1 MNRSYIFLVYLFGFV
16 SIYSQNINLYITLL
30 EKGKIQEV
38 KDNLPELLDRYPNEA
53 GVYYIQAL
61 VNQDGDSSID
71 QFQKIIMNFPSS
83 QFAAKSEMKIGEYFF
98 ARGLYSQA
106 STQLKKLIY
115 KYVDSKDHQRALD
128 LMINSYMAT
137 GEEDSAKVALRMIKQ
152 LYPSLK
158 FDKYGIDVIDKDSKE
173 VKLVRLD
180 SDEITKKIKSRKKKK
195 RKPLPKDL
203 LKPWV
208 IQVGAFGKYE
218 NANRLKK
225 QIQSNGYSAE
235 VHAVNSNGKRLHAVR
250 IVRFISKKDAEKIGK
265 GLKKKFGLDFRVL
278 NNPE

>member
-1 MNRSYIFLVYLFGFV
+1 MK
-16 SIYSQNINLYITLL
+16 
-30 EKGKIQEV
+30 E
-38 KDNLPELLDRYPNEA
+38 NLPELLDRYPNEA

-61 VNQDGDSSID
+61 VNQDGDSSIN
-71 QFQKIIMNFPSS
+71 QFQKIIMNFPNS
-83 QFAAKSEMKIGEYFF
+83 QFAAKSEMKIAEYFF

-106 STQLKKLIY
+106 STQLKKIIY
-115 KYVDSKDHQRALD
+115 KYVAANDHQRALD

-137 GEEDSAKVALRMIKQ
+137 GQEDSARVSLRMIKQ

-158 FDKYGIDVIDKDSKE
+158 FDKYGIDVIDKSSKE

-203 LKPWV
+203 LKPWI

-225 QIQSNGYSAE
+225 QIQGNGYSAE
-235 VHAVNSNGKRLHAVR
+235 VHTVNSNGKRLHAVR

>member
-1 MNRSYIFLVYLFGFV
+1 MKRGYIYLIYLFGLV
-16 SIYSQNINLYITLL
+16 SIYPQNINLYLTLL
-30 EKGKIQEV
+30 EKGRTQEV
-38 KDNLPELLDRYPNEA
+38 KDNLPELLDRYPDEV

-61 VNQDGDSSID
+61 VNEDGDSSID
-71 QFQKIIMNFPSS
+71 QFQKIIKNFPSS

-115 KYVDSKDHQRALD
+115 KHVDSEDHQRALD
-128 LMINSYMAT
+128 LMVNSYIAT

-158 FDKYGIDVIDKDSKE
+158 FDKYGIEVIYKDSKE

>member
-1 MNRSYIFLVYLFGFV
+1 MGLGDVYKRQVYLFGLI
-16 SIYSQNINLYITLL
+16 SIYPQNINLYLTLL
-30 EKGKIQEV
+30 EKGQFQEV
-38 KDNLPELLDRYPNEA
+38 KENLPELLDRYPDEA

-61 VNQDGDSSID
+61 VNEDGDSSID
-71 QFQKIIMNFPSS
+71 QFQKIIKNFPSS

-115 KYVDSKDHQRALD
+115 KYVDSEDHQRALD
-128 LMINSYMAT
+128 LMVNSYIAT

-158 FDKYGIDVIDKDSKE
+158 FDKYGIEVIYKDSKE

-225 QIQSNGYSAE
+225 QIQNNGYSAE
-235 VHAVNSNGKRLHAVR
+235 VHAVNSNGTVSYTHLTLPTKA
-250 IVRFISKKDAEKIGK
+250 
-265 GLKKKFGLDFRVL
+265 
-278 NNPE
+278 

>member
-1 MNRSYIFLVYLFGFV
+1 MKRGYIYLIYLFGLV
-16 SIYSQNINLYITLL
+16 SIYPQNINLYLTLL
-30 EKGKIQEV
+30 EKGRTQEV
-38 KDNLPELLDRYPNEA
+38 KDNLPELLDRYPDEA
-53 GVYYIQAL
+53 GVYYIEAL
-61 VNQDGDSSID
+61 VNEDGDSSID

-115 KYVDSKDHQRALD
+115 KYVDAKDHQRALD

-158 FDKYGIDVIDKDSKE
+158 FDKYGIDVIDKSSKE

-180 SDEITKKIKSRKKKK
+180 SKEITKKIKSRKKKK

>member
-1 MNRSYIFLVYLFGFV
+1 MIRNYLNLVFLFGFV
-16 SIYSQNINLYITLL
+16 AIYPQNINLYLTLL
-30 EKGKIQEV
+30 EKGRISEV
-38 KDNLPELLDRYPNEA
+38 TDNLPELLDRYPNEA
-53 GVYYIQAL
+53 GVYYIEAL
-61 VNQDGDSSID
+61 VNQDGESSIS
-71 QFQKIIMNFPSS
+71 QFKKIINNFPNSE
-83 QFAAKSEMKIGEYFF
+83 FAAKSEMKIGEYFF

-106 STQLKKLIY
+106 SIQLKKVIY
-115 KYVDSKDHQRALD
+115 KYVDAKNHQRALD

-137 GEEDSAKVALRMIKQ
+137 GQEDSAKVALKMIKQ
-152 LYPSLK
+152 LYPSLI
-158 FDKYGIDVIDKDSKE
+158 FDKYGIVLIDKFSRE
-173 VKLVRLD
+173 VKLVRLN
-180 SDEITKKIKSRKKKK
+180 SEEITKKIKSRKKKK

-203 LKPWV
+203 IKPWV

-225 QIQSNGYSAE
+225 QIQGNGYSAE
-235 VHAVNSNGKRLHAVR
+235 VHAVNSNGNRLHAVR

>member
-1 MNRSYIFLVYLFGFV
+1 MNRGYIYLIYLFGLV
-16 SIYSQNINLYITLL
+16 SIYPQNINLYLTLL
-30 EKGKIQEV
+30 EKGRTEEV
-38 KDNLPELLDRYPNEA
+38 KENLPELLDRYPDEA
-53 GVYYIQAL
+53 GVYYIEAL
-61 VNQDGDSSID
+61 VNEDGDSSIE

-115 KYVDSKDHQRALD
+115 KYLDSKDHQRALD
-128 LMINSYMAT
+128 LMVNSYMAT
-137 GEEDSAKVALRMIKQ
+137 GEEDSAKVALRIIKQ

>member
-1 MNRSYIFLVYLFGFV
+1 MKRPYTYLLYLFGFT
-16 SIYSQNINLYITLL
+16 SIYSQNINLYLTLL
-30 EKGKIQEV
+30 EKGRILEVQE
-38 KDNLPELLDRYPNEA
+38 NLPELLDRYPNEA

-71 QFQKIIMNFPSS
+71 QFQKIIKNFPSS
-83 QFAAKSEMKIGEYFF
+83 QFAAKSEMKIAEYFF
-98 ARGLYSQA
+98 ARGLYTQA
-106 STQLKKLIY
+106 STQFKKTIY
-115 KYVDSKDHQRALD
+115 NYVDSKDHQRALD

-137 GEEDSAKVALRMIKQ
+137 GQQDSARVSLRMIKQ

-158 FDKYGIDVIDKDSKE
+158 FDKYGIDVIDKASKE
-173 VKLVRLD
+173 VRLVRLD

-195 RKPLPKDL
+195 RIPLPKDL

>member
-38 KDNLPELLDRYPNEA
+38 KDNLPELLDRYSDEA

-61 VNQDGDSSID
+61 VNEDGDSSIN
-71 QFQKIIMNFPSS
+71 QFENIIMKFPNS

-115 KYVDSKDHQRALD
+115 KYVDAKDHQRALD

-158 FDKYGIDVIDKDSKE
+158 FDKYGIDVIDKSSKE

-180 SDEITKKIKSRKKKK
+180 SKEITKKIKSRKKKK

>member
-1 MNRSYIFLVYLFGFV
+1 MIRNYLNLVFLFGFV
-16 SIYSQNINLYITLL
+16 AIHSQNINLYLTLL
-30 EKGKIQEV
+30 EKGRISEV
-38 KDNLPELLDRYPNEA
+38 TDNLPELLDRYPNEA
-53 GVYYIQAL
+53 GVYYIEAL
-61 VNQDGDSSID
+61 VNQDGESSIS
-71 QFQKIIMNFPSS
+71 QFKKIINNFPNSE
-83 QFAAKSEMKIGEYFF
+83 FAAKSEMKIGEYFF

-106 STQLKKLIY
+106 SIQLKKVIY
-115 KYVDSKDHQRALD
+115 KYVDAKNHQRALD

-137 GEEDSAKVALRMIKQ
+137 GQEDSAKVALKMIKQ
-152 LYPSLK
+152 LYPSLI
-158 FDKYGIDVIDKDSKE
+158 FDKYGIVLIDKFSRE
-173 VKLVRLD
+173 VKLVRLN
-180 SDEITKKIKSRKKKK
+180 SEEITKKIKSRKKKK

-203 LKPWV
+203 IKPWV

-225 QIQSNGYSAE
+225 QIQGNGYSAE
-235 VHAVNSNGKRLHAVR
+235 VHAVNSNGNRLHAVR

>member
-1 MNRSYIFLVYLFGFV
+1 MIKGFFNLVILFGFV
-16 SIYSQNINLYITLL
+16 YIYPQNINLYLTLI
-30 EKGKIQEV
+30 EEGRIEEV
-38 KDNLPELLDRYPNEA
+38 NDNLPELLDRYTDEA
-53 GVYYIQAL
+53 GVYYLQAL
-61 VNQDGDSSID
+61 VNQDGDLSIK
-71 QFQKIIMNFPSS
+71 QFQNIIKNFPNS

-106 STQLKKLIY
+106 SSQLKKVIY
-115 KYVDSKDHQRALD
+115 KYVDSKEHQRALD

-137 GEEDSAKVALRMIKQ
+137 GEEDSARVALKMIKNI
-152 LYPSLK
+152 YPKLII
-158 FDKYGIDVIDKDSKE
+158 DKYGIILIDKVSRGA
-173 VKLVRLD
+173 KLVRLD
-180 SDEITKKIKSRKKKK
+180 SKEITKKIKSRKKKK
-195 RKPLPKDL
+195 RLPLPKDL

-225 QIQSNGYSAE
+225 QIQGNGYSTE

>member
-1 MNRSYIFLVYLFGFV
+1 MIRNYLNLVFLFGFV
-16 SIYSQNINLYITLL
+16 AIYPQNINLYITLL
-30 EKGKIQEV
+30 EKGRISEV
-38 KDNLPELLDRYPNEA
+38 TDNLPELLDRYPNEA
-53 GVYYIQAL
+53 GVYYIEAL
-61 VNQDGDSSID
+61 VNQDGESSIS
-71 QFQKIIMNFPSS
+71 QFKKIINNFPNSE
-83 QFAAKSEMKIGEYFF
+83 FAAKSEMKIGEYFF

-106 STQLKKLIY
+106 SIQLKKVIY
-115 KYVDSKDHQRALD
+115 KYVDAKNHQRALD

-137 GEEDSAKVALRMIKQ
+137 GQEDSAKVALKMIKQ
-152 LYPSLK
+152 LYPSLI
-158 FDKYGIDVIDKDSKE
+158 FDKYGIVLIDKFSRE
-173 VKLVRLD
+173 VKLVRLN
-180 SDEITKKIKSRKKKK
+180 SEEITKKIKSRKKKK

-203 LKPWV
+203 IKPWV

-225 QIQSNGYSAE
+225 QIQGNGYSAE
-235 VHAVNSNGKRLHAVR
+235 VHAVNSNGNRLHAVR

>member
-71 QFQKIIMNFPSS
+71 QFQKIIINFPNS
-83 QFAAKSEMKIGEYFF
+83 QFAAKSEMKIAEYFF

-115 KYVDSKDHQRALD
+115 KYVGAKDHQRALD

-158 FDKYGIDVIDKDSKE
+158 FDKYGIDVIDKVSKE
-173 VKLVRLD
+173 AKLVRLD

>member
-1 MNRSYIFLVYLFGFV
+1 MKRGYIYLIYLFGLV
-16 SIYSQNINLYITLL
+16 SIYPQNINLYLTLL
-30 EKGKIQEV
+30 EKGRTQEV
-38 KDNLPELLDRYPNEA
+38 KDNLPELLDRYPDEA

-61 VNQDGDSSID
+61 VNEDGDSSID
-71 QFQKIIMNFPSS
+71 QFQKIIKNFPSS
-83 QFAAKSEMKIGEYFF
+83 KFAAKSEMKIGEYFF

-115 KYVDSKDHQRALD
+115 KYVDSEDHQRALD
-128 LMINSYMAT
+128 LMVNSYIAT

-158 FDKYGIDVIDKDSKE
+158 FDKYGIEVIYKDSKE

>member
-1 MNRSYIFLVYLFGFV
+1 MERGYIYLIYLFGLV
-16 SIYSQNINLYITLL
+16 SIYPQNINLYLTLL
-30 EKGKIQEV
+30 EKGRIQEV
-38 KDNLPELLDRYPNEA
+38 KENLPELLDRYPDEA

-71 QFQKIIMNFPSS
+71 QFRKIIMNFPSS
-83 QFAAKSEMKIGEYFF
+83 QYAAKSEMKIAEYFF

-106 STQLKKLIY
+106 SAQLKKTIY

-137 GEEDSAKVALRMIKQ
+137 GEEDSAKVSLKMIKQ

-158 FDKYGIDVIDKDSKE
+158 FDKYGVDEIDKASKE
-173 VKLVRLD
+173 VKLVRLN

-208 IQVGAFGKYE
+208 IQVGAFGKYA

-235 VHAVNSNGKRLHAVR
+235 VHSINSNGKRLHAVR

>member
-1 MNRSYIFLVYLFGFV
+1 MIRNYLNLVFLFGFV
-16 SIYSQNINLYITLL
+16 AIYPQNINLYLTLL
-30 EKGKIQEV
+30 EKGRISEV
-38 KDNLPELLDRYPNEA
+38 TDNLPELLDRYPNEA
-53 GVYYIQAL
+53 GVYYIEAL
-61 VNQDGDSSID
+61 VNQDGESSIS
-71 QFQKIIMNFPSS
+71 QFKKIINNFPNSE
-83 QFAAKSEMKIGEYFF
+83 FAAKSEMKIGEYFF

-106 STQLKKLIY
+106 SIQLKKVIY
-115 KYVDSKDHQRALD
+115 KYVDAKNHQRALD

-137 GEEDSAKVALRMIKQ
+137 GEEDSAKVALKMIKQ
-152 LYPSLK
+152 LYPSLI
-158 FDKYGIDVIDKDSKE
+158 FDKYGIVLIDKFSRE
-173 VKLVRLD
+173 VKLVRLN
-180 SDEITKKIKSRKKKK
+180 SEEITKKIKSRKKKK

-203 LKPWV
+203 IKPWV

-225 QIQSNGYSAE
+225 QIQGNGYSAE
-235 VHAVNSNGKRLHAVR
+235 VHAVNSNGNRLHAVR

>member
-38 KDNLPELLDRYPNEA
+38 KDNLPELLDRYSDEA

-61 VNQDGDSSID
+61 VNEDGDSSIN
-71 QFQKIIMNFPSS
+71 QFENIIMKFPNS

-115 KYVDSKDHQRALD
+115 KYVDAKDHQRALD

-173 VKLVRLD
+173 VKLARLD

>member
-1 MNRSYIFLVYLFGFV
+1 MKRSYIYLIYLFGLV
-16 SIYSQNINLYITLL
+16 SIYPQNINLYLTLL
-30 EKGKIQEV
+30 EKGRTQEV
-38 KDNLPELLDRYPNEA
+38 KENLPELLDRYPDEA
-53 GVYYIQAL
+53 GVYYIEAL
-61 VNQDGDSSID
+61 INEDGDSSIV

-98 ARGLYSQA
+98 ARGLYTQA

-115 KYVDSKDHQRALD
+115 KYVDSKNHQRALD
-128 LMINSYMAT
+128 LMVNSYMAT
-137 GEEDSAKVALRMIKQ
+137 GEEDSAKVALRIIKQ

>member
-1 MNRSYIFLVYLFGFV
+1 MKRGYIYLIYLFGLV
-16 SIYSQNINLYITLL
+16 SIYPQNINLYLTLL
-30 EKGKIQEV
+30 EKGRTQEV
-38 KDNLPELLDRYPNEA
+38 KDNLPELLDRYPDEV

-61 VNQDGDSSID
+61 VNEDGDSSID
-71 QFQKIIMNFPSS
+71 QFQKIIKNFPSS
-83 QFAAKSEMKIGEYFF
+83 KFAAKSEMKIGEYFF

-115 KYVDSKDHQRALD
+115 KYVDSEDHQRALD
-128 LMINSYMAT
+128 LMVNSYIAT

-158 FDKYGIDVIDKDSKE
+158 FDKYGIDVIDKASKE

-250 IVRFISKKDAEKIGK
+250 IARFISKKDAEKIGK

>member
-1 MNRSYIFLVYLFGFV
+1 MKRGYIYLIYLFGLV
-16 SIYSQNINLYITLL
+16 SIYPQNINLYLTLL
-30 EKGKIQEV
+30 EKGRTQEV
-38 KDNLPELLDRYPNEA
+38 KDNLPELLDRYPDEA

-61 VNQDGDSSID
+61 VNEDGDSSID

-98 ARGLYSQA
+98 ARGLYTQA

-128 LMINSYMAT
+128 LMVNSYMAT
-137 GEEDSAKVALRMIKQ
+137 GQEDSAKVALRIIKQ

-250 IVRFISKKDAEKIGK
+250 IVRFISKKDADKIGR

>member
-1 MNRSYIFLVYLFGFV
+1 MK
-16 SIYSQNINLYITLL
+16 
-30 EKGKIQEV
+30 E
-38 KDNLPELLDRYPNEA
+38 NLPELLDRYPDEA
-53 GVYYIQAL
+53 GVYYIEAL
-61 VNQDGDSSID
+61 INEDGDSSIV

-98 ARGLYSQA
+98 ARGLYTQA

-115 KYVDSKDHQRALD
+115 KYVDSKNHQRALD
-128 LMINSYMAT
+128 LMVNSYMAT
-137 GEEDSAKVALRMIKQ
+137 GEEDSAKVALRIIKQ

-158 FDKYGIDVIDKDSKE
+158 FDKYGIDVIDKESKE

>member
-1 MNRSYIFLVYLFGFV
+1 MKRGYIYLIYLFGLV
-16 SIYSQNINLYITLL
+16 SIYPQNINLYLTLL
-30 EKGKIQEV
+30 EKGRTQEV
-38 KDNLPELLDRYPNEA
+38 KDNLSELLDRYPDEA
-53 GVYYIQAL
+53 GVYYIEAL
-61 VNQDGDSSID
+61 VNEDGDSSID

-98 ARGLYSQA
+98 ARGLYTQA

-128 LMINSYMAT
+128 LMVNSYMAT
-137 GEEDSAKVALRMIKQ
+137 GEEDSAKVALRIIKQ

-158 FDKYGIDVIDKDSKE
+158 FDKYGIDAIDKDSKE

>member
-1 MNRSYIFLVYLFGFV
+1 MKRGYIYLIYLFGLV
-16 SIYSQNINLYITLL
+16 SIYPQNINLYLTLL
-30 EKGKIQEV
+30 EKGRTQEV
-38 KDNLPELLDRYPNEA
+38 KENLPELLDRYPDEA
-53 GVYYIQAL
+53 GVYYIEAL
-61 VNQDGDSSID
+61 VNEDGDSSIE

-98 ARGLYSQA
+98 ARGLYTQA

-115 KYVDSKDHQRALD
+115 KYVDSKNHQRALD
-128 LMINSYMAT
+128 LMVNSYMAT
-137 GEEDSAKVALRMIKQ
+137 GEEDSAKVALRIIKQ

>member
-1 MNRSYIFLVYLFGFV
+1 MKRGYIYLIYLFGLV
-16 SIYSQNINLYITLL
+16 SIYPQNINLYLTLL
-30 EKGKIQEV
+30 EKGRTQEV
-38 KDNLPELLDRYPNEA
+38 KDNLPELLDRYPDEV

-61 VNQDGDSSID
+61 VNEDGDSSID
-71 QFQKIIMNFPSS
+71 QFQKIIKNFPSS
-83 QFAAKSEMKIGEYFF
+83 KFAAKSEMKIGEYFF

-115 KYVDSKDHQRALD
+115 KYVDSEDHQRALD
-128 LMINSYMAT
+128 LMVNSYIAT

-158 FDKYGIDVIDKDSKE
+158 FDKYGIEVIYKDSKE

-225 QIQSNGYSAE
+225 QIQNNGYSAE
-235 VHAVNSNGKRLHAVR
+235 VHAVNSTGKRLHAVR

-278 NNPE
+278 NDPE

>member
-1 MNRSYIFLVYLFGFV
+1 MKRGYIYLIYLFGLV
-16 SIYSQNINLYITLL
+16 SIYPQNINLYLTLL
-30 EKGKIQEV
+30 EKGRTQEV
-38 KDNLPELLDRYPNEA
+38 KENLPELLDRYPDEA

-61 VNQDGDSSID
+61 VNEDGDSSID

-98 ARGLYSQA
+98 ARGLYTQA

-115 KYVDSKDHQRALD
+115 KYVDAENHQRALD

-137 GEEDSAKVALRMIKQ
+137 GEEDSAKVSLRMIKQ

-158 FDKYGIDVIDKDSKE
+158 FDKYGIDIIDKASKE
-173 VKLVRLD
+173 AKLVRLD

-250 IVRFISKKDAEKIGK
+250 IVRFLSKKDAEKIGK

>member
-1 MNRSYIFLVYLFGFV
+1 MKRGYIYLIYLFGLV
-16 SIYSQNINLYITLL
+16 SIYPQNINLYLTLL
-30 EKGKIQEV
+30 EKGRTQEV
-38 KDNLPELLDRYPNEA
+38 KDNLPELLDRYPDEV

-61 VNQDGDSSID
+61 VNEDGDSSID
-71 QFQKIIMNFPSS
+71 QFQKIIKNFPSS

-115 KYVDSKDHQRALD
+115 KYVDSEDHQRALD
-128 LMINSYMAT
+128 LMVNSYIAT

-158 FDKYGIDVIDKDSKE
+158 FDKYGIEVIYKDSKE

>member
-1 MNRSYIFLVYLFGFV
+1 MKRGYIYLIYLFGLV
-16 SIYSQNINLYITLL
+16 SIYPQNINLYLTLL
-30 EKGKIQEV
+30 EKGRTEEV
-38 KDNLPELLDRYPNEA
+38 KENLPELLDRYPDEA
-53 GVYYIQAL
+53 GVYYIEAL
-61 VNQDGDSSID
+61 VNEDGDSSID

-98 ARGLYSQA
+98 ARGLYTQA

-128 LMINSYMAT
+128 LMVNSYMAT
-137 GEEDSAKVALRMIKQ
+137 GQEDSAKVALRIIKQ

-158 FDKYGIDVIDKDSKE
+158 FDKYGIDVIDKVNKE

-180 SDEITKKIKSRKKKK
+180 SDEISKKIKSRKKKK

-250 IVRFISKKDAEKIGK
+250 IVRFISKKDADKIGK

>member
-1 MNRSYIFLVYLFGFV
+1 MIRNYLNLVFLFGFV
-16 SIYSQNINLYITLL
+16 AIYPQNINLYLTLL
-30 EKGKIQEV
+30 EKGRISEV
-38 KDNLPELLDRYPNEA
+38 TDNLPELLDRYPNEA
-53 GVYYIQAL
+53 GVYYIEAL
-61 VNQDGDSSID
+61 VNQDGESSIS
-71 QFQKIIMNFPSS
+71 QFKKIINNFPNSE
-83 QFAAKSEMKIGEYFF
+83 FAAKSEMKIGEYFF

-106 STQLKKLIY
+106 SIQLKKVIY
-115 KYVDSKDHQRALD
+115 KYVDAKNHQRALD

-137 GEEDSAKVALRMIKQ
+137 GQEDSAKVALKMIKQ
-152 LYPSLK
+152 LYPSLI
-158 FDKYGIDVIDKDSKE
+158 FDKYGIVLIDKFSRE
-173 VKLVRLD
+173 VKLVRLN
-180 SDEITKKIKSRKKKK
+180 SEEITKKIKSRKKKK

-203 LKPWV
+203 SKPWV

-225 QIQSNGYSAE
+225 QIQGNGYSAE
-235 VHAVNSNGKRLHAVR
+235 VHAVNSNGNRLHAVR

>member
-1 MNRSYIFLVYLFGFV
+1 MV
-16 SIYSQNINLYITLL
+16 
-30 EKGKIQEV
+30 
-38 KDNLPELLDRYPNEA
+38 
-53 GVYYIQAL
+53 
-61 VNQDGDSSID
+61 
-71 QFQKIIMNFPSS
+71 
-83 QFAAKSEMKIGEYFF
+83 
-98 ARGLYSQA
+98 
-106 STQLKKLIY
+106 
-115 KYVDSKDHQRALD
+115 
-128 LMINSYMAT
+128 NSYMAT
-137 GEEDSAKVALRMIKQ
+137 GEEDSAKVALRIIKQ

-158 FDKYGIDVIDKDSKE
+158 FDKYGIDVIDKGSKE
-173 VKLVRLD
+173 AKLVRLD

>member
-1 MNRSYIFLVYLFGFV
+1 MKKSYVYLVYLFGLI
-16 SIYSQNINLYITLL
+16 SIYPQNINLYLTLL
-30 EKGKIQEV
+30 EKGQFQEV
-38 KDNLPELLDRYPNEA
+38 KENLPELLDRYPDEA

-61 VNQDGDSSID
+61 VNEDGDSSID
-71 QFQKIIMNFPSS
+71 QFQKIIKNFPSS

-115 KYVDSKDHQRALD
+115 KYVDSEDHQRALD
-128 LMINSYMAT
+128 LMVNSYIAT

-158 FDKYGIDVIDKDSKE
+158 FDKYGIEVIYKDSKE

-225 QIQSNGYSAE
+225 QIQNNGYSAE

-250 IVRFISKKDAEKIGK
+250 IVRYISKKDAEKIGK

>member
-1 MNRSYIFLVYLFGFV
+1 MKRGYFYLIYLFGLV
-16 SIYSQNINLYITLL
+16 SIYPQNINLYLTLL
-30 EKGKIQEV
+30 EKGRTQEV
-38 KDNLPELLDRYPNEA
+38 KENLPELLDRYPDEA

-61 VNQDGDSSID
+61 VNEDGDSSID

-115 KYVDSKDHQRALD
+115 KYVDAKDHQRALD
-128 LMINSYMAT
+128 LMVNSYMAT

>member
-1 MNRSYIFLVYLFGFV
+1 MKRGYIYLIYLFGLV
-16 SIYSQNINLYITLL
+16 SIYPQNINLYLTLL
-30 EKGKIQEV
+30 EKGRTQEV
-38 KDNLPELLDRYPNEA
+38 KENLPELLDRYPDEA
-53 GVYYIQAL
+53 GVYYIEAL
-61 VNQDGDSSID
+61 INEDGDSSIV

-98 ARGLYSQA
+98 ARGLYTQA

-115 KYVDSKDHQRALD
+115 KYVDSKNHQRALD
-128 LMINSYMAT
+128 LMVNSYMAT
-137 GEEDSAKVALRMIKQ
+137 GEEDSAKVALRIIKQ

-180 SDEITKKIKSRKKKK
+180 SDEITEKIKSRKKKK

-250 IVRFISKKDAEKIGK
+250 FVRFISKKDAEKIGK

>member
-1 MNRSYIFLVYLFGFV
+1 MIRNYLNLVFLFGFV
-16 SIYSQNINLYITLL
+16 AIYPQNINLYLTLL
-30 EKGKIQEV
+30 EKGRISEV
-38 KDNLPELLDRYPNEA
+38 TDNLPELLDRYPNEA
-53 GVYYIQAL
+53 GVYYIEAL
-61 VNQDGDSSID
+61 VNQDGETSIS
-71 QFQKIIMNFPSS
+71 QFKKIINNFPNSE
-83 QFAAKSEMKIGEYFF
+83 FAAKSEMKIGEYFF

-106 STQLKKLIY
+106 SIQLKKVIY
-115 KYVDSKDHQRALD
+115 KYVDAKNHQRALD

-137 GEEDSAKVALRMIKQ
+137 GQEDSAKVALKMIKQ
-152 LYPSLK
+152 LYPSLI
-158 FDKYGIDVIDKDSKE
+158 FDKYGIVLIDKFSRE
-173 VKLVRLD
+173 VKLVRLN
-180 SDEITKKIKSRKKKK
+180 SEEITKKIKSRKKKK

-203 LKPWV
+203 IKPWV

-225 QIQSNGYSAE
+225 QIQGNGYSAE
-235 VHAVNSNGKRLHAVR
+235 VHAVNSNGNRLHAVR

>member
-1 MNRSYIFLVYLFGFV
+1 
-16 SIYSQNINLYITLL
+16 
-30 EKGKIQEV
+30 
-38 KDNLPELLDRYPNEA
+38 
-53 GVYYIQAL
+53 
-61 VNQDGDSSID
+61 
-71 QFQKIIMNFPSS
+71 
-83 QFAAKSEMKIGEYFF
+83 MKIGEYFF

-106 STQLKKLIY
+106 SIQLKKVIY
-115 KYVDSKDHQRALD
+115 KYVDAKNHQRALD

-137 GEEDSAKVALRMIKQ
+137 GQEDSAKVALKMIKQ
-152 LYPSLK
+152 LYPSLI
-158 FDKYGIDVIDKDSKE
+158 FDKYGIVLIDKFSRE
-173 VKLVRLD
+173 VKLVRLN
-180 SDEITKKIKSRKKKK
+180 SEEITKKIKSRKKKK

-203 LKPWV
+203 IKPWV

-225 QIQSNGYSAE
+225 QIQGNGYSAE
-235 VHAVNSNGKRLHAVR
+235 VHAVNSNGNRLHAVR